1 MQTEDDFYIE
11 ESKSHSRLPKNENVT
26 DRTFKKL
33 KEREDELNDDIKKSR
48 KKKIHKSRNK
58 FEINES
64 FSYDEENQEEMKNK
78 NVNFKNEGDISG
90 ISYLKTEESD
100 EELITDEL
108 FRRALKATTLE
119 IDSKL
124 KKRHKSKLKVNKFNI
139 SFSLHRKRKKSI
151 CIKE

>member
-90 ISYLKTEESD
+90 I
-100 EELITDEL
+100 ITDEL